1 MPKLAAFPKC
11 YMDEL
16 CETRTMTIFQWIE
29 LASGLGVDGLEM
41 YPGFFLNYQRS
52 YLMSVKTAMAE
63 KGLSAP
69 MFCVSPD
76 FTHPEAAVRRQEIE
90 KYRKILDVVAFFGG
104 ETCRIL
110 SGQAHK
116 NVSRE
121 EGVAHVL
128 ECFQEVLHDAAARKI
143 TLVMENH
150 YKDNFWLYPEFAQ
163 PHDIFLEIVNQID
176 SPWFGVNYDPSNA
189 ILAGENPLELLA
201 VVKDKVVSMHASD
214 RYLLPGATLDDIKK
228 RDGSKGYS
236 DLLAHGVIG
245 RGMNDY
251 DTIFRTLHDV
261 GFDGWISIEDGMNGM
276 DELKES
282 VRFLRA
288 KFNQYWGA

>member
-11 YMDEL
+11 FMNEL
-16 CETRTMTIFQWIE
+16 CENRTMSIFDWID
-29 LASGLGVDGLEM
+29 LAAGLGVDGLEL
-41 YPGFFLNYQRS
+41 YPGFFTSFQRP
-52 YLMSVKTAMAE
+52 YLAKVKQTMQN
-63 KGLSAP
+63 KGLEAP

-76 FTHPEAAVRRQEIE
+76 FTHPDAAVRRQEIE

-116 NVSRE
+116 EVDRPQ
-121 EGVAHVL
+121 GVAYVL
-128 ECFQEVLHDAAARKI
+128 ECFQEVLHDAAARRI

-163 PHDIFLEIVNQID
+163 PHEIFLEIVNKVD

-189 ILAGENPLELLA
+189 ILAGEDPLVLLEQ
-201 VVKDKVVSMHASD
+201 VKERVVSMHASD
-214 RYLLPGATLDDIKK
+214 RYLLPGATLDDIIR

-236 DLLAHGVIG
+236 DLMAHGVIG
-245 RGMNDY
+245 KGINDY
-251 DTIFRTLHDV
+251 DTIFRTLRSV
-261 GFDGWISIEDGMNGM
+261 GFDGWVSIEDGMNGM
-276 DELKES
+276 EELKES
-282 VRFLRA
+282 VRFLRE
-288 KFNQYWGA
+288 KFRLYWGG